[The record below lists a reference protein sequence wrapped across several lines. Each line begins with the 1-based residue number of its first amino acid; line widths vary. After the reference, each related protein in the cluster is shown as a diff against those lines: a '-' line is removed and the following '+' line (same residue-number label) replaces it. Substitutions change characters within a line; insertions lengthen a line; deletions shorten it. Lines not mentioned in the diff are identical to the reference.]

1 MVENNKNINTLRI
14 VLIGHSGV
22 GKTNIISRF
31 ISGHYNPSS
40 PKNTG
45 SYVQKTIKIGNKTIQ
60 LDIFD
65 CLLERAYLL
74 QFKLFAKDANGIIL
88 VYDITCECHL
98 EELQDYWYSTIKPN
112 IQKEGSKK
120 IIIFNY
126 N

>member
-14 VLIGHSGV
+14 VIIGHSGV

-40 PKNTG
+40 LKNTG

-74 QFKLFAKDANGIIL
+74 QFK
-88 VYDITCECHL
+88 
-98 EELQDYWYSTIKPN
+98 
-112 IQKEGSKK
+112 
-120 IIIFNY
+120 
-126 N
+126 